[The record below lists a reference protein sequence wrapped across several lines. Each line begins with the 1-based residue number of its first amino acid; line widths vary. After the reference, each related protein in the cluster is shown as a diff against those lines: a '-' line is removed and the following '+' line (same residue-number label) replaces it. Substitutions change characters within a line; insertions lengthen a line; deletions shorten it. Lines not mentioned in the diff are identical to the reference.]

1 MTTYRRRLTR
11 EKVLQVLYAYEMSK
25 EPIALIVESNLAE
38 LKSEREDYEFARKL
52 IYEIIKHQEEL
63 DRIITSKV
71 AHWEFDRIALIDKIV
86 LDMGICELM
95 YFPDIPPKVTIN
107 EAIEVAKT
115 FSTEKS
121 GKFVNGVLDA
131 ILEDLRKANTL
142 RKTGRGLVSDSLSS
156 GTSTSNRPRPAKD
169 K

>member
-1 MTTYRRRLTR
+1 MTTFRRRLTR

-52 IYEIIKHQEEL
+52 IYEIIKHQDEL
-63 DRIITSKV
+63 DRIIKSKV

-86 LDMGICELM
+86 LDMGICELLH
-95 YFPDIPPKVTIN
+95 FPDIPPKVTIN

-131 ILEDLRKANTL
+131 ILEDLRSSNTL
-142 RKTGRGLVSDSLSS
+142 HKTGRGRMSDSLSS
-156 GTSTSNRPRPAKD
+156 GSESSDPPRPHKD